1 MVVAGFVAMTNTL
14 LQSVDFIRADGKLTS
29 GLVPVKGSIAKE
41 IPVDE
46 QATIFEAKS
55 FKHFETKNDRPIID
69 FVFFRRFSDG
79 RSSQVA
85 AYVVDNSNDKL
96 DDKTLSELHRQVW
109 LQGTTPLLYIAG
121 ASQIDILACAREP
134 DFWDKNKQEC
144 KYNPAKTFKKDL
156 LTTAGQ
162 ISDEMKKFSA
172 LKLADGTFWD
182 DPDNRKLANY
192 DKAAHQSLIQAII
205 EADNDIDGEN
215 NPIQRRLLLLMVL
228 IKYLEDRKV
237 FPKAWFSGF
246 QKGAKKFLDVLKGDN
261 PNEVYRLLRN
271 LERKFNGEVFDIS
284 RLGKHELT
292 DKSLRTFA
300 RIVEART
307 LKNQRYLW
315 EQYSFEHLPVE
326 IISHLYQRFIKDGH
340 GAVYTPPF
348 LAALLLDHTIP
359 YNKMTGKERILDP
372 ACGSG
377 VFLVGAFKRLINL
390 WRSKNNWKNPTVY
403 KLKKTLSKCI
413 YGVDLDRNAVDLT
426 AFSLSLAIC
435 DALRPKVI
443 WKKLK
448 FDYLRDSNLFE
459 SDFFDLLLNFQNGY
473 QNILD
478 KKFDIV
484 IGNPPFESELTEAEK
499 EIDQIAQ
506 QQDNSRGKC
515 PDNQVAYLFF
525 EQALTIL
532 RPNTGRAC
540 LIQPAGFLYNRNIN
554 TFRTN
559 IFQKC
564 QIDTIFDF
572 TSIRKL
578 YEADPKTVAVFAR
591 AGKHTID
598 HWIAHWT
605 FRRTVSVKERI
616 CFELDHYDRHR
627 ISQEQAEADP
637 YIWRTNLLGGG
648 RLGEISKHIRAMRTL
663 AEYLEKNKQ
672 ENDWDYGEGFIV
684 AKTGRREPAPFL
696 TGQPLLPTNAFTESG
711 IDETQISTVTETH
724 FRSAYTEDRYSAPIV
739 LIKELDS
746 LPVAFRDKGF
756 LAYRHKIIGIHAP
769 RTQVA
774 KLRSLYEILRTNHDI
789 YRFCCTLNG
798 SQLLVGKATAILKQ
812 DIDLL
817 PYPKDHKDLKLS
829 FWEKAIQSDVLKYMS
844 DYIRLGQNSQLLRE
858 KAKESDIE
866 NYSKMF
872 CQMLGSVY
880 DNLHASEPVLLDGL
894 TCQPF
899 YFGDSPELT
908 WLDSDA
914 EANLE
919 KLIYYENHERLRTVR
934 VFRFYD
940 KNVLLIVK
948 PDRLRYWIRST
959 AIWDADETLRDLYHQ
974 GY

>member
-1 MVVAGFVAMTNTL
+1 MANMA
-14 LQSVDFIRADGKLTS
+14 LQSVGFIRTDGKPTS
-29 GLVPVKGSIAKE
+29 GLVSVKKSIAKKL
-41 IPVDE
+41 PVDE
-46 QATIFEAKS
+46 QATIYEAKS
-55 FKHFETKNDRPIID
+55 FKYID

-85 AYVVDNSNDKL
+85 AYVVDNSDDKL
-96 DDKTLSELHRQVW
+96 DKKTTLPELHRQVW

-134 DFWDKNKQEC
+134 DFWDKTKQEC
-144 KYNPAKTFKKDL
+144 KYNPAKTFNKDL

-162 ISDEMKKFSA
+162 ISDEIKKFSA

-182 DPDNRKLANY
+182 DPDNRKLANH
-192 DKAAHQSLIQAII
+192 DKAAHQSLIQAIV
-205 EADNDIDGEN
+205 EADKKIDGEN
-215 NPIQRRLLLLMVL
+215 YPLQRRLLLLMVL
-228 IKYLEDRKV
+228 IKYLEDRGV
-237 FPKAWFSGF
+237 FKDGVWFGRF
-246 QKGAKKFLDVLKGDN
+246 HKGARRFLDVLKSGE
-261 PNEVYRLLRN
+261 PEKVHRLLRA
-271 LERKFNGEVFDIS
+271 LARKFNGEVFDIS
-284 RLGKHELT
+284 CLGKHELT
-292 DKSLRTFA
+292 KKVLRTFA

-307 LKNQRYLW
+307 LKNQQYLW

-340 GAVYTPPF
+340 GTVYTPPF
-348 LAALLLDHTIP
+348 LSALLLDHTIP
-359 YNKMTGKERILDP
+359 YKKMNGKERILDP

-390 WRSKNNWKNPTVY
+390 WRSENNWKNPTVE
-403 KLKKTLSKCI
+403 KLKETLGKSI
-413 YGVDLDRNAVDLT
+413 YGVDLDRNAIDLT

-435 DALRPKVI
+435 DALRPNVI
-443 WKKLK
+443 WKELK
-448 FDYLRDSNLFE
+448 FDYLRGSNLFE
-459 SDFFDLLLNFQNGY
+459 TDFFKLLLDSRNND

-484 IGNPPFESELTEAEK
+484 IGNPPFESELTEAEEK
-499 EIDQIAQ
+499 VDQVAQ
-506 QQDNSRGKC
+506 QQDNSRGLL
-515 PDNQVAYLFF
+515 PDKQTAYLFL
-525 EQALTIL
+525 EQALTVL
-532 RPNTGRAC
+532 KPNSGRVC

-578 YEADPKTVAVFAR
+578 YEADPKTVAVFAH
-591 AGKHTID
+591 AGKHTVG

-627 ISQEQAEADP
+627 ISQEQAESDP
-637 YIWRTNLLGGG
+637 YIWRANLLGGG
-648 RLGEISKHIRAMRTL
+648 RLGEISKRIRAMRTL
-663 AEYLEKNKQ
+663 AKYLDEK
-672 ENDWDYGEGFIV
+672 NDWDYGEGFIA
-684 AKTGRREPAPFL
+684 AKTGKREPAPFL
-696 TGQPLLPTNAFTESG
+696 TGKPLLPTKAFTESG
-711 IDETQISTVTETH
+711 IDETQIGTVTETH
-724 FRSAYTEDRYSAPIV
+724 FRSAYTEERYSAPIV
-739 LIKELDS
+739 LIKALDS
-746 LPVAFRDKGF
+746 LPVAFLDKGF
-756 LAYRHKIIGIHAP
+756 LAYRDKTVGIHAP
-769 RTQVA
+769 RNQVA
-774 KLRSLYEILRTNHDI
+774 KLRSLYETLRSNHDI

-817 PYPKDHKDLKLS
+817 PYPKNHKDLKLS
-829 FWEKAIQSDVLKYMS
+829 FWEKALQNDVLKYMA
-844 DYIRLGQNSQLLRE
+844 DYIRLGQNSQLLRK
-858 KAKESDIE
+858 KAKESDVE

-880 DNLHASEPVLLDGL
+880 DNLKSSTPIIWDNLI
-894 TCQPF
+894 CQPF
-899 YFGDSPELT
+899 YFGDYPELT

-919 KLIYYENHERLRTVR
+919 KLIYYKNHERLRTVK
-934 VFRFYD
+934 VVRFYD

-948 PDRLRYWIRST
+948 PDRLRFWISST
-959 AIWDADETLRDLYHQ
+959 AIRDADDTLTHLYQQ